1 MTIKELI
8 EALQKIRAEQGDDVE
23 CVISIDTNDAFNE
36 AYLDDVV
43 FNKYQA
49 LDTPDG
55 YIYKVCLHGELY
67 FEED

>member
-23 CVISIDTNDAFNE
+23 CVISLDTNDAFNE

>member
-36 AYLDDVV
+36 TYLDDVV

-67 FEED
+67 IEED

>member
-8 EALQKIRAEQGDDVE
+8 EALQKIREENGDDVE

-36 AYLDDVV
+36 TYLDDVV

>member
-23 CVISIDTNDAFNE
+23 CVISLDTNDAFNE
-36 AYLDDVV
+36 TYLDDVV

>member
-8 EALQKIRAEQGDDVE
+8 EALQKIREENGDDVE

-36 AYLDDVV
+36 TYLD
-43 FNKYQA
+43 KYEA
-49 LDTPDG
+49 LDTFDG
-55 YIYKVCLHGELY
+55 YIYKVCLHGELI